1 MTVNFAHCFFEQS
14 GTFKREFANLGIPAK
29 DYDILNDFGE
39 TDVQV
44 DLFNQ
49 IELAFI
55 DKNSIFDDIR
65 QDDLIFAFFPCTY
78 FCENNVM
85 FFCGTNI
92 DFRQLS
98 NIDKIRQ
105 IMSRADE
112 RHRMYTLLL
121 KLCAIVEERRLKMI
135 VENPYNPHHYLRYNF
150 PYKPAVIDMNRRR
163 SGDYYTKPTQYIFV
177 NCSDSGMKSIQL
189 DKPMKFVNC
198 QTQVNRSMISPDY
211 ARNFICDHI
220 LGMKHE
226 HSVLTLF

>member
-14 GTFKREFANLGIPAK
+14 GTFKREFVNLGIPAK
-29 DYDILNDFGE
+29 DYDIQNDFGE
-39 TDVQV
+39 TDFQL
-44 DLFNQ
+44 DLFAQ
-49 IELAFI
+49 IELAFM

-92 DFRQLS
+92 NYKHVSD
-98 NIDKIRQ
+98 IDKIRQ

-112 RHRMYTLLL
+112 RHRFYMLLL

-177 NCSDSGMKSIQL
+177 NCSDSGKKSIQL
-189 DKPMKFVNC
+189 DKPMKFVSN
-198 QTQVNRSMISPDY
+198 QNQVNRSMISQDY

-220 LGMKHE
+220 LGIQHE